1 MVVFKK
7 IAPIDSLRYLVVEN
21 LFVVVEI
28 IAFRRISEAVIN
40 SIYISIYMPI
50 SQINPMKT
58 KGNMNSIISTWF
70 AMLAD

>member
-1 MVVFKK
+1 MVVFMK

-28 IAFRRISEAVIN
+28 IACRRIPEAVLN
-40 SIYISIYMPI
+40 SIYISIYRPTC
-50 SQINPMKT
+50 QTNHMKT
-58 KGNMNSIISTWF
+58 KGKMNSIISTLF